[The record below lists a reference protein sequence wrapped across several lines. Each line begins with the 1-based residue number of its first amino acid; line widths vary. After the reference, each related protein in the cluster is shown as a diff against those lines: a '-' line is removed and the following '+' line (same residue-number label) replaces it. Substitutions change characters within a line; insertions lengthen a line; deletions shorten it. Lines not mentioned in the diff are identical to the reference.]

1 MIHYLVNKS
10 ASKRAQGNVN
20 SKALWFNNEPLAYVS
35 MTMLHYGVQLDADHD
50 KDAGEITQPTQAI
63 TALEQGGNLHHLSKR
78 VYYELGQLAMETCK
92 LELDTANKFLEAYNE
107 GKKLTT

>member
-63 TALEQGGNLHHLSKR
+63 TALEQGGNLHHLSK
-78 VYYELGQLAMETCK
+78 ESIMNQDNQPWK
-92 LELDTANKFLEAYNE
+92 LVNWNQILLINS
-107 GKKLTT
+107 